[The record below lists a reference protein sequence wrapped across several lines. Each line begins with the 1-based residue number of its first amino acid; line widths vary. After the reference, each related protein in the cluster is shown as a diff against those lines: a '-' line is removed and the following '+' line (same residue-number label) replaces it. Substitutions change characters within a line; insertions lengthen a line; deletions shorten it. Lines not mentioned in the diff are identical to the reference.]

1 MSDCSLIIDIWVIYT
16 VSILTFVTIAYTAI
30 NLVNRIE
37 TGAPTRIKLIIFYLM
52 ISNSACFIWIIA
64 NDFYF

>member
-37 TGAPTRIKLIIFYLM
+37 TGAPTRIKLIIVYLM

-64 NDFYF
+64 NDFYY